1 MDNKPVFNEDSLKK
15 LFPIVKDFFEKKKAG
30 EDIDLTET
38 AKAVAAALG
47 INDIK
52 QYVEVKLADGLSGLF
67 DEETAKEVA
76 TIAAAMAMPAGKA
89 MMQFVEMG
97 KAKDLNKESAK
108 LLDTFDKLL
117 SDYSDALQSAIQSGL
132 GFDLPPEAL
141 SIAEKFSLGTL
152 SVYCFA
158 AAFGI
163 YQKAAEDASAA
174 KDLRIEYE
182 QHRDAAMAELISR
195 RAKLQEFVDS
205 YLGSYLS
212 PFAAGIA
219 AMDEAVFAG
228 DDDGYIRANA
238 QLQELFGYKAQYQT
252 AQEFDDLM
260 LSDETFRL

>member
-1 MDNKPVFNEDSLKK
+1 MDNKPALNEDSLKK
-15 LFPIVKDFFEKKKAG
+15 LYPIVKEYFEKKKAG
-30 EDIDLTET
+30 EGIDLTET
-38 AKAVAAALG
+38 AKEVAAAFG
-47 INDIK
+47 INDLK
-52 QYVEVKLADGLSGLF
+52 QFVEDKLADGLGDLF
-67 DEETAKEVA
+67 DEEAAKEVA
-76 TIAAAMAMPAGKA
+76 TIVAAMAIPAGKA
-89 MMQFVEMG
+89 MVQFVEAG
-97 KAKDLNKESAK
+97 KAKDLNKESIK
-108 LLDTFDKLL
+108 LLCTFDKLL
-117 SDYSDALQSAIQSGL
+117 AENSDALQAAIQANL
-132 GFDLPPEAL
+132 GFDLPPEVL
-141 SIAEKFSLGTL
+141 DIAEKYSIGAL
-152 SVYCFA
+152 SCYCFA

-174 KDLRIEYE
+174 RDLRIECE
-182 QHRDAAMAELISR
+182 RHRDAAMAELISR

-219 AMDEAVFAG
+219 AMDKAVLAG